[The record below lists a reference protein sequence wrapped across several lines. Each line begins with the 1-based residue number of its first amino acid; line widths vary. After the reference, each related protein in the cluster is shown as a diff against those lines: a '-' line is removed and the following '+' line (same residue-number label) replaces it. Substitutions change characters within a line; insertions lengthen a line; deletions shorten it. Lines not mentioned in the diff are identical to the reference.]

1 MGIAKNSKN
10 MQRSTNKATREKFFM
25 STISQRAGTSLSA
38 TIEALALKQFN
49 FIDTVPLQT
58 INFHFSVIIHHLYLL
73 KLHLFPKV
81 KIFMLELQKC
91 QNKVFCSAN
100 DGKVFGHKRK
110 KKCYIF
116 IGGKYHFF
124 SWCRNIGVILVG
136 HWIKAICNLV
146 MESSGRTLQNWEVW
160 PVTFCSVKTSQ
171 ECKDLTK
178 VVLKLG
184 SSAH

>member
-1 MGIAKNSKN
+1 MGIAKNSTN

-81 KIFMLELQKC
+81 KIFMLELQKF

-100 DGKVFGHKRK
+100 DGIVFGHKRK
-110 KKCYIF
+110 KMLYLHILRWKIS
-116 IGGKYHFF
+116 FF
-124 SWCRNIGVILVG
+124 QL
-136 HWIKAICNLV
+136 
-146 MESSGRTLQNWEVW
+146 M
-160 PVTFCSVKTSQ
+160 
-171 ECKDLTK
+171 
-178 VVLKLG
+178 
-184 SSAH
+184 